1 MARRKTY
8 PSLNVLMNGRIVGT
22 LNRASS
28 GAVDFSYGQEWLGW
42 EHAIP
47 VSRSLPLRADRYI
60 GAPVLAVFENLLPD
74 NDTIRTK
81 VAERTGADGID
92 AYSLL
97 SQVGRDCV
105 GALQFVPDGFDPGDV
120 SQVQGEALD
129 EAAVAHILRNLESA
143 PLGLE
148 DDSEFRISLAGA
160 QEKTAILFHQGA
172 WKKPLGATPT
182 THILK
187 TPIGEL
193 QTSSGAILDLSQS
206 VANEFLCMGLTA
218 ALGLPTAH
226 VEMAQFEDQPA
237 LVVERF
243 DRQWTRDNR
252 LLRKPQED
260 MCQALS
266 VPPTRKYET
275 DGGPSM
281 ADIFALLKE
290 SDTPHEDQLFF
301 LKSQIVFWMLGA
313 TDGHAKNFSIF
324 LKPGGRFSITPLY
337 DVLSVTPCYAAGQIQ
352 KNKIKLAMAV
362 GDKHRRVIDQIA
374 PRHFEQTEK
383 LAGLPRGISE
393 QALEEIRAAIP
404 AAIDTV
410 AAALPKG
417 FPAQVSDP
425 ILEALRKQSES

>member
-8 PSLNVLMNGRIVGT
+8 PRLNVLMNGRMVGV

-28 GAVDFSYGQEWLGW
+28 GAVDFSYDQEWLGW

-47 VSRSLPLRADRYI
+47 VSRSLPLREDRYI

-74 NDTIRTK
+74 NDAIRTK
-81 VAERTGADGID
+81 VAERTSADGID

-105 GALQFVPDGFDPGDV
+105 GALQFVPDGFDPGDI
-120 SQVQGEALD
+120 SKVQGEPLD
-129 EAAVAHILRNLESA
+129 EAGIARILRNLESA
-143 PLGLE
+143 PLGL
-148 DDSEFRISLAGA
+148 DDDDEFRISLAGA
-160 QEKTAILFHQGA
+160 QEKTALLFHEGK

-193 QTSSGAILDLSQS
+193 QTSTGAILDLSES
-206 VANEFLCMGLTA
+206 VANEFLCMRLTA

-226 VEMAQFEDQPA
+226 VEMARFEDQSA

-243 DRQWTRDNR
+243 DRQWTKDNR

-266 VPPTRKYET
+266 VPPTKKYET
-275 DGGPSM
+275 DGGPGM

-290 SDTPHEDQLFF
+290 SDTPYNDQLFF
-301 LKSQIVFWMLGA
+301 LKSQIAFWMLGA

-362 GDKHRRVIDQIA
+362 GENRRRVLDQIA
-374 PRHFEQTEK
+374 QRHFEQTVK
-383 LAGLPRGISE
+383 LVGPSDGMCE
-393 QALEEIRAAIP
+393 QAIEELRSAIP
-404 AAIDTV
+404 KAIETV
-410 AAALPKG
+410 VSELADD
-417 FPAQVSDP
+417 FPAWISDP
-425 ILEALRKQSES
+425 LFEALRKQS